1 MNKRDALDLANLNSR
16 MKILIIKPSSLGDV
30 IHSLRVVSVMRKKL
44 DGAQIHWV
52 IRKGLEQIIEASGII
67 DRHFLFERGE
77 GARKFLKLGGA
88 LRAERYDYVLDLQGL
103 LRSSA
108 LGFLSRCKRRYGR
121 ADGREF
127 STFFHEGLGP
137 PSRKSRMHAIERLTP
152 FLEPFDIDSGGD
164 RMSLSFPAA
173 ITNESIEAVRQSGS
187 PQVILF
193 PESRRPEK
201 VWPHF
206 LDLAEKISSSGLAEV
221 VVCGNEH
228 GPEWPGTIDLRGQI
242 ALNEL
247 PKLVEQATLVVSND
261 SAPLHLASAMNKPVV
276 GLFGPTEHQRYG
288 PYPAQEKQ
296 SVAISSGGSSM
307 ESLRVDEVFDRIKEM
322 AAL

>member
-30 IHSLRVVSVMRKKL
+30 IHSLRVVSVIRKKL
-44 DGAQIHWV
+44 DGVEIDWV
-52 IRKGLEQIIEASGII
+52 IKKGLEEIIEASGII
-67 DRHFLFERGE
+67 DRHFLFERGA
-77 GARKFLKLGGA
+77 GVRSFLKLGSSI
-88 LRAERYDYVLDLQGL
+88 RAEQYNYVLDLQGL
-103 LRSSA
+103 LRSSV
-108 LGFLSRCKRRYGR
+108 LGYLSRCKKRYGR

-127 STFFHEGLGP
+127 SVSLYQCLGP
-137 PSRKSRMHAIERLTP
+137 PSRKLRMHAMERLIP
-152 FLEPFDIDSGGD
+152 FLEPFGIDNEGD

-173 ITNESIEAVRQSGS
+173 VTNESIESVRQSDS
-187 PQVILF
+187 PKIILF
-193 PESRRPEK
+193 PESRRSEK

-206 LDLAEKISSSGLAEV
+206 FDLAKKISSSGLAEV

-228 GPEWPGTIDLRGQI
+228 SPKWPGTIDLRGQI

-261 SAPLHLASAMNKPVV
+261 SAPLHLASAMNKPVI

-288 PYPAQEKQ
+288 PYPALEEL
-296 SVAISSGGSSM
+296 SLAISSSGACM
-307 ESLRVDEVFDRIKEM
+307 EGIQVDKVFEKVKEM